1 MSSALSMVVTM
12 SNPSGGSGWDGSGWD
27 GSGWDGSGRNDE
39 GLAQAAHGPGSRTP
53 SRNGLVW
60 AMGVLIVVLLV
71 ALAGVAGY
79 LFASDGEEPGA
90 VPAPTT
96 SAVEPGTG
104 SPGPAATPAGTGAPP
119 DRTSECDPDE
129 IAGEAGIARRNVNV
143 DRCAGEWAL
152 AHVFVPPGEPAG
164 DTQYILSRVGGSWA
178 RYTGI
183 PSTVCR
189 QEAEADG
196 MPTEIAA
203 ALDDCRSSAGPTGDL
218 GLGVPMSRP
227 ACDGRGI
234 VVLYSAVTPGAYA
247 QEISAALAQNPGAS
261 YLRTD
266 MACPSLR
273 ARDENGN
280 VIYAVYRASGY
291 SRQELCSDVRAVGP
305 PAYGRWLDTTSDPS
319 ALVTC

>member
-1 MSSALSMVVTM
+1 M
-12 SNPSGGSGWDGSGWD
+12 SNPSGGSGWDGSSGNDGGW
-27 GSGWDGSGRNDE
+27 GRAAY
-39 GLAQAAHGPGSRTP
+39 GTAQRAP
-53 SRNGLVW
+53 SRNGLMW

-71 ALAGVAGY
+71 VLAGVGGY
-79 LFASDGEEPGA
+79 LVASDGGEPGG
-90 VPAPTT
+90 VPASST
-96 SAVEPGTG
+96 SFVEPATV
-104 SPGPAATPAGTGAPP
+104 SPGPEAMPATAAP
-119 DRTSECDPDE
+119 SERPSGCDPDE
-129 IAGEAGIARRNVNV
+129 IASEAGIARRNVNV
-143 DRCAGEWAL
+143 DRCAGAWAL
-152 AHVFVPPGEPAG
+152 AHVVVAQGEPAG
-164 DTQYILSRVGGSWA
+164 DTQYIVSRVGGSWT

-183 PSTVCR
+183 PSTICR

-196 MPTEIAA
+196 MPAEIAA
-203 ALDDCRSSAGPTGDL
+203 VLDDCRSSGASTGDL
-218 GLGVPMSRP
+218 GLSVPMSRP

-291 SRQELCSDVRAVGP
+291 SRQELCADVRAMGP
-305 PAYGRWLDTTSDPS
+305 PAYGRWLDTTSDPTV
-319 ALVTC
+319 LVTC

>member
-1 MSSALSMVVTM
+1 M

-27 GSGWDGSGRNDE
+27 GSRGNDGGWG
-39 GLAQAAHGPGSRTP
+39 QAAYGTGPQAP
-53 SRNGLVW
+53 SRNRLVW

-71 ALAGVAGY
+71 VLAGAAGY
-79 LFASDGEEPGA
+79 LIASDRGEPVA

-96 SAVEPGTG
+96 TSVEPGTG
-104 SPGPAATPAGTGAPP
+104 SPGPEAAPAENGAPSARSS
-119 DRTSECDPDE
+119 DCDPDE
-129 IAGEAGIARRNVNV
+129 IADEAGIDRRNVNV
-143 DRCAGEWAL
+143 DRCAGAWAL
-152 AHVFVPPGEPAG
+152 ARVFVPPGEPAG
-164 DTQYILSRVGGSWA
+164 DTQYIVSRVGGSWT

-183 PSTVCR
+183 PSTTCR

-196 MPTEIAA
+196 MPAEIAA
-203 ALDDCRSSAGPTGDL
+203 FLDECRTAAAPTGDL
-218 GLGVPMSRP
+218 GLGIPMSRP

-247 QEISAALAQNPGAS
+247 QEIAAALAQNPGAS

-280 VIYAVYRASGY
+280 VIYAVYRSSGY
-291 SRQELCSDVRAVGP
+291 SRQELCADVRAVGP

-319 ALVTC
+319 VLVTC